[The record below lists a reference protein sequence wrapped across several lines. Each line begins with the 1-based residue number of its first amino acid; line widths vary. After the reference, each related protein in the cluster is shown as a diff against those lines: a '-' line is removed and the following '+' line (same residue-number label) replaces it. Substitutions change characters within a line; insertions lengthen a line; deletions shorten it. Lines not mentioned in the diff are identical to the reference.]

1 MERER
6 SGERAESAAH
16 SPLQSIISLV
26 YGQNGDKPK
35 RRQVKTATVQN
46 GDKHKRRQVHGEI
59 TKTATNQK
67 GDIAT
72 QYGRIKE

>member
-1 MERER
+1 M
-6 SGERAESAAH
+6 
-16 SPLQSIISLV
+16 
-26 YGQNGDKPK
+26 
-35 RRQVKTATVQN
+35 VKTATNQNGDRSKRRLSKTATSQN